1 MAQRGPKRSLSP
13 VRRPMLSRNRS
24 GSHSPTRGLT
34 RATSFNSKSLGF
46 ANPFNRK
53 HVRSSNNPGEDEV
66 NLFMSDIVSAEY
78 CKEKLEEVRRRTA
91 VVKMEIEDLLVSK
104 HCSVIPIIKQ
114 LVVGGSRPWEWIR
127 FTDTADAD
135 DFKAWQSKK
144 HNISQ
149 GFEAT
154 IAEKSKYED
163 VMTFECTIR
172 LSKGT
177 SHLEVKK
184 ILQAI
189 HDDDHVTKW
198 SFEGSLYNF
207 DDDKKPLMLQQ
218 LVNAE
223 SGDLVDEIVIV
234 VKCGWNTKL
243 SRESKTLLEK
253 CIQYS
258 KKPEAEPQQ
267 KASKAPMRRT
277 RTHSPMKRP
286 QGPRNSSRIRSPV
299 RRCIS
304 ADETGRSGVGRIVSM
319 PIRHRR
325 TPLSPL
331 QEDGESNTPMIRR
344 SRRATS
350 PTNDGEE
357 EQWMLEAVDEER
369 PTRGRSVEKR
379 DSHSTRTSITSTT
392 STASTVSSTEDDQ
405 HHRFST
411 SLSNLESLPTRR
423 PKGRKMR
430 ALASGDD
437 DMSVASAPD
446 PRRKPPRRARTT
458 GEKVA
463 APCIPSRTSLSPTPS
478 KTTKV
483 PLRRTMSL
491 QVASE
496 TPDFNWSNFN
506 NTKTTKCEITPD
518 YDWKT
523 GAYRKPMASKA
534 A

>member
-1 MAQRGPKRSLSP
+1 
-13 VRRPMLSRNRS
+13 
-24 GSHSPTRGLT
+24 
-34 RATSFNSKSLGF
+34 
-46 ANPFNRK
+46 
-53 HVRSSNNPGEDEV
+53 
-66 NLFMSDIVSAEY
+66 MSDIVGAEY
-78 CKEKLEEVRRRTA
+78 CKEKLEEVRQRTA

-177 SHLEVKK
+177 SHLVAKK

-218 LVNAE
+218 LVNTE
-223 SGDLVDEIVIV
+223 SGELVDEIVIV
-234 VKCGWNTKL
+234 VKCGWNTRL
-243 SRESKTLLEK
+243 TEDSKSLLEK
-253 CIQYS
+253 CIQHM
-258 KKPEAEPQQ
+258 KKPDAEQMQQEQAEPEQ
-267 KASKAPMRRT
+267 KGRKAPMRRT

-286 QGPRNSSRIRSPV
+286 QGPRNGSRRRSPV
-299 RRCIS
+299 RRCVS
-304 ADETGRSGVGRIVSM
+304 ADETGMGRTVSM
-319 PIRHRR
+319 PTRHRR
-325 TPLSPL
+325 THLSPL
-331 QEDGESNTPMIRR
+331 QEDGESNAPMIRR
-344 SRRATS
+344 RRRATS

-357 EQWMLEAVDEER
+357 DQWVLEAVDEER
-369 PTRGRSVEKR
+369 PTRGRSMEKR
-379 DSHSTRTSITSTT
+379 DSHSTTRTSITSTT

-405 HHRFST
+405 QQTFNT

-437 DMSVASAPD
+437 DMSVASAPG
-446 PRRKPPRRARTT
+446 PRRKSPRRTRTM
-458 GEKVA
+458 GENAA
-463 APCIPSRTSLSPTPS
+463 APRIPARTSLSPTPS

-483 PLRRTMSL
+483 PPRRTMSL

-506 NTKTTKCEITPD
+506 NTKTTECNIAPD

-523 GAYRKPMASKA
+523 GAYRKPLASKA